1 MSHTHCLFFFIILIK
16 RKDALMYLYV
26 FVIPVGKRLQE
37 WISVI
42 LCLSLFIV
50 NLSFLLLNFS
60 TVHIYKII
68 FGIGNSYILCD
79 LSVHAFPL
87 FSNTVLPSLSVEK
100 PISFSGCCFALSWS
114 PLFHYSLNSTPF
126 FLSFSFSQSDWYCD
140 SRLCI
145 WDGTL
150 GS

>member
-1 MSHTHCLFFFIILIK
+1 MSHMHCVSLFV
-16 RKDALMYLYV
+16 LMYLYV
-26 FVIPVGKRLQE
+26 FVTPVGKRLQE
-37 WISVI
+37 WICVI

-87 FSNTVLPSLSVEK
+87 FSNKVLLSLSVEK
-100 PISFSGCCFALSWS
+100 PISCGGRCFAMSWS
-114 PLFHYSLNSTPF
+114 PLFHYSINSTPF
-126 FLSFSFSQSDWYCD
+126 FFLFFAFSQSDWYCD
-140 SRLCI
+140 SRLCV
-145 WDGTL
+145 WDGAL